1 MDLHPVISVQ
11 QHTPDNDFCHVSIS
25 NVHVAFWAFFSKTEK
40 LRSHTGSKIKMMTRW
55 PGDPDVKDD
64 PNDPLI
70 RWPNDPVPCVVCNPL
85 VFALYKLWQT
95 VSLQKLQT
103 TKVLR
108 MFVKN
113 AISGYRW
120 RSSCV
125 SRKTDVTDCFM
136 TTFYWCYRLVMFTY
150 GANLFN
156 RMEVSH
162 LLFTI
167 QIFLEGRLGSLC
179 ACQILVWLHQGDM
192 KLPKLSVD
200 CITALWNRGI
210 R

>member
-40 LRSHTGSKIKMMTRW
+40 LRSHTGSKWW
-55 PGDPDVKDD
+55 PGDPVTRTWKMTQMTHWSGD
-64 PNDPLI
+64 PMTQFHV
-70 RWPNDPVPCVVCNPL
+70 WCVTL